1 MRDYRHVE
9 RYLTELQ
16 ADVYAQF
23 PDEGTQ
29 GLIAQLAKQ
38 WLPHLQGLDSIL
50 DVGCAQGQA
59 IPILE
64 KYCDVVVGVTLGT
77 DAMAACRAGHNVY
90 LADMTFLPFAENE
103 FKLLWCRHVLE
114 HSPMPLITLM
124 EWHRVAGQWMIIAVP
139 SVVAGDYGS
148 ASDQHYYVLHKGQW
162 ENLFQRSG
170 WQVIWFDDAHKNVEL
185 RWMLEK
191 KTRAKGTP
199 G

>member
-1 MRDYRHVE
+1 MRDYRHIE
-9 RYLTELQ
+9 RYLNELQ
-16 ADVYAQF
+16 SDVYPQPYDDA
-23 PDEGTQ
+23 TQ

-77 DAMAACRAGHNVY
+77 DAMAASHAGHKVY

-124 EWHRVAGQWMIIAVP
+124 EWHRVAEQWMAV
-139 SVVAGDYGS
+139 VVPTVERHGYGS
-148 ASDQHYYVLHKGQW
+148 ASGQHYHVMHKEQW

-170 WQVIWFDDAHKNVEL
+170 WQVVWFDDAYTVEL

>member
-1 MRDYRHVE
+1 MRDYRHIE
-9 RYLTELQ
+9 RYLNELQ
-16 ADVYAQF
+16 ADVYAQP
-23 PDEGTQ
+23 PDDATQ
-29 GLIAQLAKQ
+29 SLIAQLAKQ
-38 WLPHLQGLDSIL
+38 WLPHLHGLDSIL

-59 IPILE
+59 IPVLE
-64 KYCDVVVGVTLGT
+64 EYCDTVIGVTLGT
-77 DAMAACRAGHNVY
+77 DAMAASHAGHKVY

-124 EWHRVAGQWMIIAVP
+124 EWHRVAKTWCIVAVP
-139 SVVAGDYGS
+139 SVEKHDYGE
-148 ASDQHYYVLHKGQW
+148 ASGQHYYVLHKKQW
-162 ENLFQRSG
+162 ENLFYRSG
-170 WQVIWFDDAHKNVEL
+170 WHVVWYDDAHDVEY